1 MLLSQSKLYTA
12 IAVIIASF
20 FMGWKVHSW
29 KTDAAEKA
37 RVEEQIALREAYD
50 VLSREVVAKY
60 NEKEAT
66 TTIVYRD
73 LKRKVDDVTDNRI
86 CFADNDALQLWNS
99 ALSGVPKTPTGTTET
114 SSGTDTATDKQ
125 VIENAV
131 ENFEQYKRARDQL
144 NSLIDWYEL
153 AYNTNKSKE

>member
-1 MLLSQSKLYTA
+1 MFAQYKLA
-12 IAVIIASF
+12 IMVGVIVAAF
-20 FMGWKVHSW
+20 LMGWKVHSW

-37 RVEEQIALREAYD
+37 RIEEQIALRDAYD
-50 VLSREVVAKY
+50 LLSREVVKKY
-60 NEKEAT
+60 NEKEAV

-86 CFADNDALQLWNS
+86 CFADSNALSVWNN
-99 ALSGVPKTPTGTTET
+99 ALSGVSSTTAGTTET
-114 SSGTDTATDKQ
+114 PASTDTATDKQ
-125 VIENAV
+125 LLENVI

-153 AYNTNKSKE
+153 SYNIPKSKE

>member
-1 MLLSQSKLYTA
+1 MFTQYKLA
-12 IAVIIASF
+12 IMVGAIVASF

-37 RVEEQIALREAYD
+37 RIEEQLALKDAYD
-50 VLSREVVAKY
+50 LLSREVVKKY

-66 TTIVYRD
+66 TSIEYRYI
-73 LKRKVDDVTDNRI
+73 KRKIDDVTDNRI
-86 CFADNDALQLWNS
+86 CFADNNALQLWNN
-99 ALSGVPKTPTGTTET
+99 AVSGVSTAPPGTTET
-114 SSGTDTATDKQ
+114 PSGTDTATDKE
-125 VIENAV
+125 VLENAI

-153 AYNTNKSKE
+153 VYNSDKSKE